1 MQTAG
6 GDMYSRSIPPGP
18 SRPGRAVVH
27 LNILKVSVFT
37 TVEAQE
43 PSALIRAFNRAH
55 KDVVEHLS
63 GVNFASISP
72 EAASATWERTEQE
85 ILLETNRKHDREHR
99 KSPWFRLYYDFF

>member
-6 GDMYSRSIPPGP
+6 GDMYSRSILTEPTP
-18 SRPGRAVVH
+18 SGRGGCT
-27 LNILKVSVFT
+27 LNTARVSVFT
-37 TVEAQE
+37 TVEEQE

-55 KDVVEHLS
+55 KDVVERLS
-63 GVNFASISP
+63 GVDFASISP

-85 ILLETNRKHDREHR
+85 ILLETNRKHDWEHR